1 MMMKMMIH
9 VHVTVTLL
17 SLVTTVLI
25 SHAATLASK
34 MLMHGYTIT
43 PNKLALENGE
53 PMKVVLKTSWSDW
66 L

>member
-1 MMMKMMIH
+1 MMMKIMIH

-17 SLVTTVLI
+17 STILI
-25 SHAATLASK
+25 SHAATLVSK

-53 PMKVVLKTSWSDW
+53 PMKVVLKTSWTDW